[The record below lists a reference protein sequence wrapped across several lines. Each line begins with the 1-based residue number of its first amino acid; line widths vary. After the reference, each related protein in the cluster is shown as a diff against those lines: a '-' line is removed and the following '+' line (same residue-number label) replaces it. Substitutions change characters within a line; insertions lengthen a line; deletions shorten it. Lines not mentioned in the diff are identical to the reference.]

1 MNAEVHAAMLSASAG
16 EPGGELPG
24 STAPSRLA
32 RRVRPV
38 GLLSLLLGGGEL
50 KPKLK
55 GELEAEGLVLVEEK
69 LKGSIRYTR
78 FKAPGKRFHGKV
90 VPLRLAIGISE
101 RRLVIYGGW
110 TSSEIVDSPFDSP
123 RFRAIDI
130 ELEGANAIVLHVDYS
145 RMDTAE
151 AAGVS
156 GEITIK
162 MRTTNAARIVEQI
175 RTRMG

>member
-1 MNAEVHAAMLSASAG
+1 M
-16 EPGGELPG
+16 
-24 STAPSRLA
+24 
-32 RRVRPV
+32 

-50 KPKLK
+50 EPKLK
-55 GELEAEGLVLVEEK
+55 AELEAEGLVLVEEK

-78 FKAPGKRFHGKV
+78 FKAPGKRFHGKI

-110 TSSEIVDSPFDSP
+110 ANSEIVDSPFDSP
-123 RFRAIDI
+123 RFRAVDID
-130 ELEGANAIVLHVDYS
+130 LEGVDAIVLRVDYS

-156 GEITIK
+156 GEITIR
-162 MRTTNAARIVEQI
+162 MRTANAASIVEQI
-175 RTRMG
+175 RTRIG